1 MILTNCAACAAPLAL
16 DAPRCVRC
24 QTRTV
29 YARTLYFDPT
39 ATLDDLREAVTA
51 LEETERTM
59 RRVFGVTHPL
69 TTAIGVHLK
78 NSRAALSARLGI

>member
-1 MILTNCAACAAPLAL
+1 M
-16 DAPRCVRC
+16 RK
-24 QTRTV
+24 V
-29 YARTLYFDPT
+29 YARALYEDPT